1 MASKANISLKALQF
15 ALRLIIFLCAIVVL
29 AIYAYFLATL
39 KRHDLTIQTWVRAV
53 EVLAGSAALYSLVG
67 VILLWCLAGHTMA
80 SAIALFLD
88 ICFIGCFI
96 YIAAANRAGASTC
109 RGDALR
115 TPFGTSA
122 AATKTVTNTRGDV
135 VKIISFRTSCKLE
148 TACLAVSVIAVLFL
162 VFAFFT
168 EILLARNH
176 RKEKK
181 FGPGPNNNYTSGSGK
196 SRFGRFGGGFKRN
209 KAAHA
214 DAAADP
220 NALPLHAEP
229 DHVRES
235 YNTEATVVGA
245 GSHDAAKAE
254 QGRQYGNFEP
264 VRYELPQQL
273 NTTGANTTKTNF

>member
-1 MASKANISLKALQF
+1 MVSKANIGLKALQF

-53 EVLAGSAALYSLVG
+53 EGLSGSAALYSLVG
-67 VILLWCLAGHTMA
+67 VVLLWCLAGHTMA
-80 SAIALFLD
+80 SAVALFLD
-88 ICFIGCFI
+88 VCFVVCFI
-96 YIAAANRAGASTC
+96 YIAAANRAGAGSC
-109 RGDALR
+109 SGDAIR

-122 AATKTVTNTRGDV
+122 AATKTVTNTHGDV

-148 TACLAVSVIAVLFL
+148 TACLAVSIIAALFL
-162 VFAFFT
+162 VLAFVT

-196 SRFGRFGGGFKRN
+196 RRLGLFGFKRS
-209 KAAHA
+209 KAARA

-229 DHVRES
+229 DHVRAS
-235 YNTEATVVGA
+235 YNTEATIVGA
-245 GSHDAAKAE
+245 GAHDAGKAE

-273 NTTGANTTKTNF
+273 STAGANTTKTNF